1 MLLWLGHAVYACN
14 IIVIHNTVHNQL
26 DTHYTQFNHTGRVTS
41 AQELKVS
48 GYLHM
53 VKEKKQENKL

>member
-1 MLLWLGHAVYACN
+1 MRAT
-14 IIVIHNTVHNQL
+14 IIVIHNTVHNRL

-53 VKEKKQENKL
+53 VYEKKKQENKL